1 MTSKG
6 LLMTKYLKPSEVA
19 EILDVSLRT
28 LSRWHALRV
37 GPARCKVGRTIL
49 YRQASITEWL
59 VKNETHPVA
68 TFVGGSV

>member
-1 MTSKG
+1 MQST
-6 LLMTKYLKPSEVA
+6 TTHLKPTAVA
-19 EILDVSLRT
+19 ELLGVSRRT